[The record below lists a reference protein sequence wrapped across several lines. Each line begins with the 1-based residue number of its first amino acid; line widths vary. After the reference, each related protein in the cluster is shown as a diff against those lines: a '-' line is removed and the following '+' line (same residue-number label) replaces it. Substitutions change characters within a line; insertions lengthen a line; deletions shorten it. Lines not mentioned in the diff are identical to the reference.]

1 MKYIL
6 YFSIVAALLG
16 GCAIVPLEY
25 GDHHDGYYQD
35 RGYHRDGYYQDRG
48 YHRGDAYYQQRD
60 HSRGNGN
67 DHDDWHH
74 GSQGDPF
81 WDRGS

>member
-6 YFSIVAALLG
+6 FFSIVAALLG
-16 GCAIVPLEY
+16 GCVMVPLDY
-25 GDHHDGYYQD
+25 GD
-35 RGYHRDGYYQDRG
+35 HRDGYYQDRG
-48 YHRGDAYYQQRD
+48 YHRGDGHYPQRE
-60 HSRGNGN
+60 HYRGYGN
-67 DHDDWHH
+67 YHDDWHR

>member
-1 MKYIL
+1 MKYISFL
-6 YFSIVAALLG
+6 SILAALLG

-35 RGYHRDGYYQDRG
+35 RGYHRDDG
-48 YHRGDAYYQQRD
+48 YYQQRD
-60 HSRGNGN
+60 HNRGYGN
-67 DHDDWHH
+67 YQDERHR
-74 GSQGDPF
+74 GGQANPF

>member
-1 MKYIL
+1 MKSIL
-6 YFSIVAALLG
+6 TLSILAALLG

-35 RGYHRDGYYQDRG
+35 RGYHRNDG
-48 YHRGDAYYQQRD
+48 YYQQRD
-60 HSRGNGN
+60 HNRGYGN
-67 DHDDWHH
+67 YHDDWRH